1 VDFWYGWLKFVMGSY
16 LRILGIK
23 AEVSGLNNLPPG
35 PKILVGN
42 HPNATDSFHLLFLVK
57 EKVHGLVEE
66 DAMKARVVGRWLRLA
81 DQIPVI
87 TGRGKEALQAAHDRL
102 RRGNVVLIYPEAKLT
117 STHQVTRA
125 GTGVAR
131 LALAADVPVVPFGV
145 HVPQRDVRIFHGHAH
160 DGRPTAGGWQMRGKT
175 YINFGPP
182 LEIASEREQEEAYH
196 LYRRLTDE
204 IMRTIAGLAEQARR
218 IAGEPGPSGQVAE
231 V

>member
-1 VDFWYGWLKFVMGSY
+1 VDFWYGWLKFVFSSY
-16 LRILGIK
+16 LRILRIK
-23 AEVSGLNNLPPG
+23 AEVSGLNNVPSG

-81 DQIPVI
+81 DQIPVV

-117 STHQVTRA
+117 STHQVTRS

-131 LALAADVPVVPFGV
+131 LALAAGVPVVPFGV
-145 HVPQRDVRIFHGHAH
+145 HVREQDVRIFHGHAH

-182 LEIASEREQEEAYH
+182 LQLPPQVEEEQPYH

-204 IMRTIAGLAEQARR
+204 IMRNIAGLAEQARR
-218 IAGEPGPSGQVAE
+218 TAGDHTPSAQAAQI
-231 V
+231 